1 MSKSYVKDVK
11 LIKLLKYQCYLLFH
25 GFPDEIGY
33 SLCFS
38 GLIIV
43 TVLDV
48 LAGAGGVLAGAGDV
62 LAGAGGVSEEAD
74 GAALAKPAEPVFCT
88 AGVFWAEVVF

>member
-48 LAGAGGVLAGAGDV
+48 LAGAGDVLAGAGD
-62 LAGAGGVSEEAD
+62 VSEEAD